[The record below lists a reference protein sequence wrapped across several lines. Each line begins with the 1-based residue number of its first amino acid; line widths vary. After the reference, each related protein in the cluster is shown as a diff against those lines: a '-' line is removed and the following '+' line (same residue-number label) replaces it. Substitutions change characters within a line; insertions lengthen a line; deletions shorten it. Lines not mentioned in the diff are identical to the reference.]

1 VASRRIGRHTAAASR
16 RHLLVLTLAVVL
28 GGAAAPG
35 LEGADVLQARPRQAA
50 ALLSRYE
57 LQVLDR
63 VNLVRAR
70 HGRVPLVSSAALT
83 ASAELHSA
91 RMVARGFF
99 DHEAPGEAAF
109 WHRIERFYPSAGY
122 DYWAVG
128 ENLAYGSP
136 FLEASEAMEEWLA
149 SDSHRRNLLW
159 ARWREVGIAAVHVQS
174 APGPFEGD
182 PVTVITLDLGVRSG

>member
-1 VASRRIGRHTAAASR
+1 MASRRIRRHTAAASR
-16 RHLLVLTLAVVL
+16 RCLLAFALALVL
-28 GGAAAPG
+28 GGTAAPG
-35 LEGADVLQARPRQAA
+35 LEGADGLQVRPRKAA

-57 LQVLDR
+57 RRVLDR
-63 VNLVRAR
+63 VNLVRVR
-70 HGRVPLVSSAALT
+70 YGREPLVSSAGLT

-136 FLEASEAMEEWLA
+136 FLEASEALQEWLA
-149 SDSHRRNLLW
+149 SGSHRRNLLW
-159 ARWREVGIAAVHVQS
+159 PKWREVGVAAVHVQS
-174 APGPFEGD
+174 APGVFEGD